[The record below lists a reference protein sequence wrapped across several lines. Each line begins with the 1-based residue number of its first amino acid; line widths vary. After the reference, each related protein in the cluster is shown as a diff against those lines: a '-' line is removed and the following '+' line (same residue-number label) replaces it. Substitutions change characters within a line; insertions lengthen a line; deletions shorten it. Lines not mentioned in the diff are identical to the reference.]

1 MFCVYQE
8 LIWRLSRC
16 NSDLTSYFDQMI
28 RRERNRGGFEKI
40 WYAIK
45 YRKEKLTENDWNRVS
60 AFTTL
65 GYFKEFDLREKAACY
80 CIVMEAEYNRELER
94 LIRDCSPYDGNEP
107 IFNNPEIKD
116 RREKD
121 LIKGLVGER
130 TYGSNIFKLGDKWG
144 YYDHRIPLQIYDWL
158 EDCFKNNAKR
168 IRINPEGLYPYRPPQ
183 MMIECLIMPSKWQW
197 WKNLEVYKGTHTGS
211 SYVLLGNDPQQHG
224 DYYDYNALNV
234 RCLQEVVTRRNSG
247 NLSMMLEELLEYKH
261 PTDNNQEYVIGR
273 MIHLDTD
280 AQVGAPFAN
289 AVLNHID
296 LAYNLYI
303 DDEATA
309 RLGQE
314 LCAGEPV
321 QNATRRTHILR
332 IEDIPFSSIFKIA
345 QSFFKS
351 RTLTDEWIETEFQ

>member
-1 MFCVYQE
+1 
-8 LIWRLSRC
+8 
-16 NSDLTSYFDQMI
+16 
-28 RRERNRGGFEKI
+28 
-40 WYAIK
+40 
-45 YRKEKLTENDWNRVS
+45 
-60 AFTTL
+60 
-65 GYFKEFDLREKAACY
+65 
-80 CIVMEAEYNRELER
+80 
-94 LIRDCSPYDGNEP
+94 
-107 IFNNPEIKD
+107 
-116 RREKD
+116 
-121 LIKGLVGER
+121 
-130 TYGSNIFKLGDKWG
+130 
-144 YYDHRIPLQIYDWL
+144 
-158 EDCFKNNAKR
+158 
-168 IRINPEGLYPYRPPQ
+168 
-183 MMIECLIMPSKWQW
+183 
-197 WKNLEVYKGTHTGS
+197 
-211 SYVLLGNDPQQHG
+211 
-224 DYYDYNALNV
+224 
-234 RCLQEVVTRRNSG
+234 
-247 NLSMMLEELLEYKH
+247 MMLEELSEYKH

-332 IEDIPFSSIFKIA
+332 IEGIPFSSIFKIA